1 MLRFLVRRM
10 LHSILVLLGVLFVV
24 HGLLL
29 LTGDPTAALLPP
41 DADEEVREN
50 LRQKHGL
57 DDPFPVQYVKFVGRA
72 VRGDFGDSFRQ
83 ARPAFEFVSEKAG
96 ETIKLGAVGLAISLA
111 VGGPLGALSALRKG
125 TWIDR
130 TARMVAAMGQAIPDF
145 WLGIMLI
152 LILGVNLNWLPISGS
167 GDWRH
172 LVMPGLVVALPTLP
186 AVVRIYR
193 SSLIGV
199 LDRDYVRA
207 ARARGL
213 NGTQVFGRHVAR
225 NAAIPIV
232 TVLAFEV
239 GSIMSGAL
247 IAEVIF
253 AYPGM
258 GRVAYQAIINRDIA
272 VVQAYVFMVSLIVV
286 TTNMLLDI
294 AYSMLDPRVRVR

>member
-1 MLRFLVRRM
+1 M
-10 LHSILVLLGVLFVV
+10 
-24 HGLLL
+24 
-29 LTGDPTAALLPP
+29 
-41 DADEEVREN
+41 
-50 LRQKHGL
+50 
-57 DDPFPVQYVKFVGRA
+57 GRA
-72 VRGDFGDSFRQ
+72 AQGNFGDSFRQ
-83 ARPAFEFVSEKAG
+83 SRPAFDFVSEKAG
-96 ETIKLGAVGLAISLA
+96 KTIKLGAVGLAISLA

-130 TARMVAAMGQAIPDF
+130 TARTVAAIGQAIPDF

-152 LILGVNLNWLPISGS
+152 LILGGEPPLAA
-167 GDWRH
+167 H
-172 LVMPGLVVALPTLP
+172 LGHRRLAAPGHAGACGGPCRRCP
-186 AVVRIYR
+186 PVVRIYR

-213 NGTQVFGRHVAR
+213 NGAQVFGRHVAR

-258 GRVAYQAIINRDIA
+258 GRVAYQAILNRDIA
-272 VVQAYVFMVSLIVV
+272 VVQAYVFLVSLIVV

-294 AYSMLDPRVRVR
+294 AYSLLDPRVRVR

>member
-1 MLRFLVRRM
+1 M
-10 LHSILVLLGVLFVV
+10 
-24 HGLLL
+24 
-29 LTGDPTAALLPP
+29 AA
-41 DADEEVREN
+41 
-50 LRQKHGL
+50 
-57 DDPFPVQYVKFVGRA
+57 
-72 VRGDFGDSFRQ
+72 
-83 ARPAFEFVSEKAG
+83 
-96 ETIKLGAVGLAISLA
+96 I
-111 VGGPLGALSALRKG
+111 
-125 TWIDR
+125 
-130 TARMVAAMGQAIPDF
+130 GQAIPDF

-152 LILGVNLNWLPISGS
+152 LILGVNLHWLPISGT

-213 NGTQVFGRHVAR
+213 NGAQVFSRHVAR

-258 GRVAYQAIINRDIA
+258 GRVAYQAILNRDIA
-272 VVQAYVFMVSLIVV
+272 VVQAYVFLVSLIVV
-286 TTNMLLDI
+286 TTNMLLDV
-294 AYSMLDPRVRVR
+294 AYSLLDPRVRVR